1 MVVALETVTYMAL
14 VPRCPLVAKDVM
26 RSAEHHHVGEV
37 VTKAQE
43 PGVSRIGFFSPS
55 VLLRY
60 N

>member
-1 MVVALETVTYMAL
+1 MVVERITYMAL

-26 RSAEHHHVGEV
+26 GSAEHHHIREV
-37 VTKAQE
+37 VAKAQE
-43 PGVSRIGFFSPS
+43 PRVNRMDFFPPDP